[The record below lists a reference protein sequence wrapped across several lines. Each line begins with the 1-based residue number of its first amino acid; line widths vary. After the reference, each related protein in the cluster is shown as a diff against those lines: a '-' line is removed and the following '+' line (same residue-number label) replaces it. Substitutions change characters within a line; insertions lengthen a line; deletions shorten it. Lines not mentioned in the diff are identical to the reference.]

1 MVTAPNKFV
10 LQFSQIN
17 KDDIPLVG
25 GKGANL
31 GEMVKAGFPVPP
43 GFVVTAQAYYYFLE
57 KNHLKDLITKELYLL
72 DTQDPENLQ
81 RITTRIRQ
89 IIISAPVPKDLA
101 KGVFKAYE
109 LLDGKL
115 KNALVA
121 VRSSATAEDLPG
133 ASFAGQ
139 QETYLNIKGEASV
152 VEHIRLAWAS
162 LFTPRATFY
171 RAEKGFDHFKVGI
184 AVPVQKMIQSE
195 ASGVMFTLDPVK
207 NDKTKIIIEA
217 IFGLGEFIVQGA
229 VTPDHYE
236 VSKDTL
242 KITEKQINSQLV
254 KLAKEGLNTKQI
266 KIAEPKQKSQK
277 LQDNYIVELAEI
289 GKKIHQHYFFPQDI
303 EWALEKGKLYIL
315 QTRPVTTLSQ
325 KSKVKSQKEEE
336 GLVRLPQLV
345 TGKGASPGL
354 VSGKARIIFSAQEI
368 SQIEAGEILVT
379 KMTTPDFVPAMRKVV
394 AIVTNEGGLT
404 SHAAI
409 VSREL
414 GVTCVVGTQEAT
426 SKIKNGQ
433 MITVDGARGIIYDGQ
448 MELNSKFLGINSRS
462 LPKAETSQ
470 ILGPKQK
477 LKKIKTAT
485 KVYVNLAEP
494 DLAKKVAQKDV
505 DGVGLLRAEFMIAQ
519 IGIHPK
525 RLIAEGKREV
535 FINKLAK
542 GLETFA
548 KAFSPRPVI
557 YRATDFK
564 TNEYQHLVG
573 GKDYEPDESNP
584 MLGFRGAWRYLI
596 QPEVFE
602 LELEA
607 IKLVR
612 NKLGFRNLQLMIPFV
627 RTVKE
632 LIEVKKIIAV
642 NGLMRLPS
650 FKLFMMV
657 EIPSNVILLPQ
668 FIEAGID
675 GISIG
680 SNDLTML
687 TLGLDRDNE
696 EVASLF
702 DEQNEAVLWLLRRA
716 IRIANKYK
724 ISSSICGQAPS
735 EYPTLTESLVKWG
748 ITSVSVSPDAL
759 EQTRAIVHEAER
771 KLVLGR

>member
-1 MVTAPNKFV
+1 MTTAPAKLV
-10 LQFSQIN
+10 LPFSQVDKN
-17 KDDIPLVG
+17 DIAQVG

-31 GEMVKAGFPVPP
+31 GEMVKVGFPVPP
-43 GFVVTAQAYYYFLE
+43 GFIVTSKAYAYFLE
-57 KNHLKDLITKELYLL
+57 KNHLKEAITKELYLL
-72 DTQDPENLQ
+72 ETADPENLQ
-81 RITTRIRQ
+81 RITNRIRQ
-89 IIISAPVPKDLA
+89 IIIAAPVPKDLA
-101 KGVFKAYE
+101 KEIFKAYE
-109 LLDGKL
+109 QLGGKL

-139 QETYLNIKGEASV
+139 QETFLNIKGEASL
-152 VEHIRLAWAS
+152 VEHVRLAWAS

-171 RAEKGFDHFKVGI
+171 RTEKGFDHFKVGI

-195 ASGVMFTLDPVK
+195 VSGVMFTIDPVK

-217 IFGLGEFIVQGA
+217 IYGLGELIVQGS

-236 VSKDTL
+236 VDKNNFA
-242 KITEKQINSQLV
+242 IIEKQINSQTLQLIKAGSFNKQNNV
-254 KLAKEGLNTKQI
+254 SKNLQKQQKLAN
-266 KIAEPKQKSQK
+266 
-277 LQDNYIVELAEI
+277 NYIIELAKI
-289 GKKIHQHYFFPQDI
+289 GKQIHQHYFYPQDI

-315 QTRPVTTLSQ
+315 QTRPVTTISAIGTKKPQ
-325 KSKVKSQKEEE
+325 SSAKIN
-336 GLVRLPQLV
+336 LPILII
-345 TGKGASPGL
+345 GKAASPGL
-354 VSGKARIIFSAQEI
+354 VSGKARVISGASEI
-368 SQIEAGEILVT
+368 SQVEAGEILVT

-409 VSREL
+409 ISREL
-414 GVTCVVGTQEAT
+414 GVTCVVGTKEAT
-426 SKIKNGQ
+426 QKIKNGQ
-433 MITVDGARGIIYDGQ
+433 LITVDGAKGVIYNGQ
-448 MELNSKFLGINSRS
+448 IELKVKSISVKTRS
-462 LPKAETSQ
+462 PEKTGSFPAT
-470 ILGPKQK
+470 KK
-477 LKKIKTAT
+477 LKTAT

-494 DLAKKVAQKDV
+494 DMAKKVAKRDV

-519 IGIHPK
+519 IGVHPK
-525 RLIAEGKREV
+525 RLIAQKKEAV
-535 FINKLAK
+535 FIEQLAK
-542 GLETFA
+542 GLQTFA
-548 KAFSPRPVI
+548 KAFFPRPVI
-557 YRATDFK
+557 YRSNDFK

-573 GKDYEPDESNP
+573 GKDYEPQEANP

-602 LELEA
+602 LELAA
-607 IKLVR
+607 IKRVR
-612 NKLGFRNLQLMIPFV
+612 NNLGYRNLHLMIPFV

-650 FKLFMMV
+650 FKLLMMV
-657 EIPSNVILLPQ
+657 EIPSNVILLSK

-696 EVASLF
+696 EVAQLF
-702 DEQNEAVLWLLRRA
+702 DEQNEAVLWALKRT

-735 EYPTLTESLVKWG
+735 LYPNLTEKLVKWG
-748 ITSVSVSPDAL
+748 ISAVSVSPDAI
-759 EQTRAIVHEAER
+759 ETTRQIVYEAER
-771 KLVLGR
+771 RLVVAR